1 MDAQDLQRLKN
12 KYDIIGNDA
21 ALNRALETAVAIA
34 PTDLTVL
41 ISGESGVGKDVI
53 PKIIHQFSSRRNGK
67 YLAVNCGA
75 IPSGTINAELF
86 GHEKGAFTGAISTRK
101 GYFEEANGGTLF
113 LDEIGELPLDTQAL
127 LLRVLQNGEYMK
139 VGSSTVE
146 KTDVRVIVATN
157 KNLMHAVSQGKFRE
171 DLYYRLNSVSL
182 EMPALRDRSEDIYL
196 LFRKFTSDFAQ
207 RYRMSRISLTHDAIS
222 MLKGYRW
229 PGNIRQLKNFTES
242 ITALESVK
250 AAPGMEKYEI
260 DSVTLSRYIPKE
272 TGAIMPVSPASGG
285 MSDSEKQMF
294 VKAILDLKQE
304 VDDLKRAVYGQGGAR
319 QEAPVLE
326 SHRAVQEP
334 EEAEWQEP
342 EEDRAPS
349 WSAPQQEEDLS
360 LVKAERD
367 NILKALEKH
376 GGNRKLAA
384 AELGISE
391 RTLYRRIAKQ

>member
-1 MDAQDLQRLKN
+1 
-12 KYDIIGNDA
+12 
-21 ALNRALETAVAIA
+21 
-34 PTDLTVL
+34 
-41 ISGESGVGKDVI
+41 
-53 PKIIHQFSSRRNGK
+53 
-67 YLAVNCGA
+67 
-75 IPSGTINAELF
+75 
-86 GHEKGAFTGAISTRK
+86 
-101 GYFEEANGGTLF
+101 
-113 LDEIGELPLDTQAL
+113 
-127 LLRVLQNGEYMK
+127 
-139 VGSSTVE
+139 
-146 KTDVRVIVATN
+146 
-157 KNLMHAVSQGKFRE
+157 
-171 DLYYRLNSVSL
+171 
-182 EMPALRDRSEDIYL
+182 DRSEDIYL